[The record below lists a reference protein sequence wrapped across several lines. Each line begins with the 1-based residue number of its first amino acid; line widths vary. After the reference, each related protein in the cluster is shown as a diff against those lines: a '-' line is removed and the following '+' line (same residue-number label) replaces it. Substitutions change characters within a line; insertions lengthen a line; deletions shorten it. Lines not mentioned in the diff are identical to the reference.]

1 MARPSNGANLN
12 IVELQRILNERKRQL
27 DKLMRRRDKLQKQVD
42 AIDAEIDKV
51 AGAGTGGAA
60 GGGNGRGGSGG
71 GGGGRARNDRPL
83 PDYIEE
89 VLGKNGKPMRVGEI
103 VDAVKA
109 AGYKSNSAS
118 FKNIVNQMLIKERKR
133 FQQVDRGIYGL
144 AKK

>member
-1 MARPSNGANLN
+1 MN

-27 DKLMRRRDKLQKQVD
+27 DKLMRRREKLQKQVD
-42 AIDAEIDKV
+42 AIDAEIGKV
-51 AGAGTGGAA
+51 AGDGVGGGSSG
-60 GGGNGRGGSGG
+60 GGGNGRSGG
-71 GGGGRARNDRPL
+71 GAGSRARNDRPL

-89 VLGKNGKPMRVGEI
+89 VMGKNGKPMRVGEI
-103 VDAVKA
+103 VDAVKS